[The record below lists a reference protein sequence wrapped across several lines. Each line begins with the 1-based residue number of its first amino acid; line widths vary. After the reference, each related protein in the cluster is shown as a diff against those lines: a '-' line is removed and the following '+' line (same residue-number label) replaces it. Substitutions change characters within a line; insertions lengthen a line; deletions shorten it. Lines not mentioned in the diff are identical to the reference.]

1 MDINVNDQVQ
11 VLHGVHSG
19 LVGKVTHVR
28 DVDDAPN
35 KYRLLGVEDDW
46 FLGWFTAD
54 QLTEPEPQAE
64 PEESDPENAD
74 EKPED
79 ENRGTGDA

>member
-19 LVGKVTHVR
+19 LVGTVTHIR

-46 FLGWFTAD
+46 YLGWYTAD
-54 QLTEPEPQAE
+54 QLTEPEPKDDETE
-64 PEESDPENAD
+64 PEDVSSEIKD
-74 EKPED
+74 EEP
-79 ENRGTGDA
+79 GDA

>member
-35 KYRLLGVEDDW
+35 KYRLLGIEDDW
-46 FLGWFTAD
+46 FLGWYTAD
-54 QLTEPEPQAE
+54 QLSPVEDAE
-64 PEESDPENAD
+64 AEDEDETKD